1 MVRSKKLYIKLKVMK
16 KKLNEKIIILRAEL
30 TFVKI
35 NRILFLI
42 LKVEISNR
50 FFNKQTYNKICTV
63 VSRY

>member
-1 MVRSKKLYIKLKVMK
+1 MK